1 MLSFR
6 QAGVILIFLG
16 AFLSPAILAQSV
28 EVEIISGLTDRSLND
43 VPLFW
48 WSLNEGEAA
57 SFRMRPV
64 QGQNDP
70 FRTHGLTVELDLRP
84 MPSRTPVT
92 ATYGTATGSVI
103 EVVFETDDF
112 YDWKTIELN
121 TPQDDNAFGA
131 CRDVGLK
138 ITPNPDDNGNST
150 GDSEDFKELL
160 CVVDDEGGFEV
171 IPGKIQITE
180 GQSIDFKVRVKYEN
194 YGEVHGEEGYSYLG
208 AFGPT
213 VAARVLFDDHLKDR
227 VNLTDIVYYEGKP
240 YVREIR
246 RVVVFAAGRNEI
258 ERTITLTAKDDDDF
272 NDDEGVINFDSES
285 CGGCPF
291 IYNTTELTVTILD
304 DDSPIDAPESVV
316 MQEGSTKTFE
326 VKLLE
331 APTGAVTVEI
341 AGYEMSD
348 LAGTPPSPSSLT
360 FTQTDYRIPRTV
372 TLTAG
377 TDPDQTDDTVT
388 LTLTSSGPG
397 IYDGETTTVEV
408 TITDK
413 DKPDVEFSSAAGSVN
428 EGAGTPYEVAVT
440 IDPVPETDFTLFY
453 TSEEGSAITDED
465 YTTSGSVSV
474 SAGVSSVD
482 ISVTIIDDR
491 NIERTKTV
499 ILELMSDA
507 RYTIGTQHRHKL
519 TITDNDVAPEVT
531 FASAS
536 NRVDESLS
544 SPHNVTINID
554 PASASGFTLTYTLT
568 GDATLDEDYA
578 IDGARTVRVPANAAS
593 VNISVMITEDNA
605 DENNEKIILTMVD
618 GNGYDLGRIKVHTL
632 TITDNDTPET
642 AFSSV
647 SYRVD
652 EGVGTHKVAVTIH
665 PVSVSD
671 FTLTYTLDGTA
682 TPGEDYIASKSV
694 SVPANSSSVSIPI
707 MIEDDPDVE
716 GDETVILTLTDG
728 TGYTAGSAKTYTLT
742 ITDNDV
748 TPGVNFALPA
758 SSVGEGDD
766 TQNVT
771 ININPVPATDLTL
784 RYSLAA
790 GSTATE
796 GTDYSIVNSGTLDV
810 EAGVASANIPVK
822 ITDDGMDEE
831 AETVILILS
840 EGTGYTVGS
849 AKTHTLTI
857 TDNDETPE
865 INFALPVSSAAEGED
880 TQHVTI
886 SIDPVPAEEFTV
898 KYSLAGSTATEGTDY
913 SITGSGTIKVAAD
926 AASVSIPV
934 KIIDDSVDDDNEF
947 IMLTLTDNPGY
958 TVGMQKV
965 HTLTITDNDTPEVS
979 FTSMSGSIGEAGGT
993 RDVSISVRPAPA
1005 ADLTL
1010 NYSLDGSTALEGADY
1025 RITGSG
1031 TVKVDAKATSVTIPI
1046 TITDD
1051 SNEENDEM
1059 VILTL
1064 ISGTGYTVGKSSK
1077 HTLTITDND
1086 GSALPKVA
1094 FASTSASAGEG
1105 VGSHDITVSLSS
1117 AAPAGGL
1124 TLNYRFS
1131 GSATRNTDYT
1141 GSESVPVTAN
1151 ETSVN
1156 IPIAIIDDNIV
1167 EPDETVILMLTS
1179 GTGYNVGGDREYTL
1193 MILDDDAVMLP
1204 EITFASDSDHVD
1216 EAIGIPHNV
1225 TVSIHP
1231 VSAAGFMLAYSLE
1244 GTAQRDTDY
1253 RIDESIA
1260 VRANAVS
1267 VNIPV
1272 RILDDD
1278 LEEDDEKIILTLET
1292 RPEYTVGTAD
1302 TYTLTITDNDE
1313 AVLPE
1318 VAFALTS
1325 ASVGED
1331 VGTRNVTVSILPA
1344 PAEDF
1349 SLNYR
1354 LEGTAQRNTDYTSP
1368 ETVLV
1373 RANATS
1379 VNIPVTITD
1388 DDEEEGDETVIL
1400 TLAGGTGYKIGS
1412 ANAYT
1417 LTITDNDGTPPVF
1430 TLRPE
1435 ITFLSASASVGEDV
1449 GTYSLT
1455 VRLSAVPEESF
1466 TLNYQPGG
1474 TATEG
1479 ADYTIDGSGAV
1490 SVAAGATAA
1499 SIVITIADDSL
1510 AEDNE
1515 TIILTLTS
1523 GTGYDLG
1530 SVDVHTLTITNNDAT
1545 VTLSASPNPVAEG
1558 DAVTATATLTKMVA
1572 GAVTI
1577 PLVFTPGTAERGD
1590 YSTLTSIVINPDN
1603 LSGTGAIMT
1612 SVDND
1617 PDDETFT
1624 VALGTLPP
1632 GILAGPQASMEIR
1645 ITDAGTGTSIESPGN
1660 VIPSDFSLEQNY
1672 PNPFNPS
1679 TAIEF
1684 SITKTQHVLL
1694 TVYDMLGQRVRT
1706 LMDGTQPAGHHSVL
1720 FDGSGLA
1727 SDTYIYV
1734 LQTEKQRAV
1743 KIMTLLK

>member
-1 MLSFR
+1 MISFR
-6 QAGVILIFLG
+6 QAGVILVFLG
-16 AFLSPAILAQSV
+16 ASLPPAILAQSV

-84 MPSRTPVT
+84 MPSRAPVT
-92 ATYGTATGSVI
+92 ATHGTATGSVI
-103 EVVFETDDF
+103 EVVFEPANF

-121 TPQDDNAFGA
+121 SVQDDDGFGA
-131 CRDVGLK
+131 CRRVGLK
-138 ITPNPDDNGNST
+138 ITPNPDDDGNST
-150 GDSEDFKELL
+150 GDPEDSTESL
-160 CVVDDEGGFEV
+160 CVVDDEGGYEV
-171 IPGKIQITE
+171 IPDKIEITE
-180 GQSIDFKVRVKYEN
+180 GQSIDFKVRVKYAN
-194 YGEVHGEEGYSYLG
+194 YGEAHGEDGYSYLG
-208 AFGPT
+208 PFGPIVT
-213 VAARVLFDDHLKDR
+213 AFVFPDGHLKDR
-227 VNLTDIVYYEGKP
+227 VNLTEIVQHEGKP
-240 YVREIR
+240 YVQ
-246 RVVVFAAGRNEI
+246 RVRGVSFEANRGETEKTV
-258 ERTITLTAKDDDDF
+258 TLIAKDDADF
-272 NDDEGVINFDSES
+272 YDDEGVIRFDSDA
-285 CGGCPF
+285 CLACPF
-291 IYNTTELTVTILD
+291 VYNTTELAVTILD
-304 DDSPIDAPESVV
+304 DDSPIDAPASVI
-316 MQEGSTKTFE
+316 MQEGSTETFD
-326 VKLLE
+326 VKLSE
-331 APTGAVTVEI
+331 APTGAVTVGI
-341 AGYEMSD
+341 TGYEMSD
-348 LAGTPPSPSSLT
+348 LAGVPPDPTSLT
-360 FTQTDYRIPRTV
+360 FTQTDYRFPRTV

-388 LTLTSSGPG
+388 LTLTSRGPG
-397 IYDGETTTVEV
+397 IYDGESTTVKV

-413 DKPDVEFSSAAGSVN
+413 DKPEVEFSSALGSVN
-428 EGAGTPYEVAVT
+428 EGAGTPYEATVT

-453 TSEEGSAITDED
+453 TSEEGSAILDED
-465 YTTSGSVSV
+465 YTTPKSVSV
-474 SAGVSSVD
+474 PAGRNSVN
-482 ISVTIIDDR
+482 IPVTIIDDTK
-491 NIERTKTV
+491 IERTETV

-507 RYTIGTQHRHKL
+507 RYTIGTRNRHTL

-531 FASAS
+531 FASAL

-544 SPHNVTINID
+544 SPHDVTINID

-568 GDATLDEDYA
+568 GEATLDEDYA
-578 IDGARTVRVPANAAS
+578 IDGAGTVRVPANAAS
-593 VNISVMITEDNA
+593 VNIPVMITEDNA
-605 DENNEKIILTMVD
+605 DENDEEIILTLVD
-618 GNGYDLGRIKVHTL
+618 GDGYDLGSIKVYTL

-642 AFSSV
+642 AFASASD
-647 SYRVD
+647 SVD
-652 EGVGTHKVAVTIH
+652 EDVGTHKATVTIH

-671 FTLTYTLDGTA
+671 FTLTYTLGGTA
-682 TPGEDYIASKSV
+682 TLDEDYTASKSV
-694 SVPANSSSVSIPI
+694 SVPANSSSVSILI
-707 MIEDDPDVE
+707 VIVDDLEVE
-716 GDETVILTLTDG
+716 NDETVILTLTDG
-728 TGYTAGSAKTYTLT
+728 MGYTAGSAKTYTLM

-748 TPGVNFALPA
+748 SPDVNFTLPA
-758 SSVGEGDD
+758 SSVAEGQDV
-766 TQNVT
+766 QHVT
-771 ININPVPATDLTL
+771 INLDPAPTARLAVK
-784 RYSLAA
+784 YSLK

-796 GTDYSIVNSGTLDV
+796 GTDYSIVDSGTLDV
-810 EAGVASANIPVK
+810 EAGVTSANIPVK
-822 ITDDGMDEE
+822 ITDDRMDEE
-831 AETVILILS
+831 NETILFTLTD
-840 EGTGYTVGS
+840 GTGYTVGS
-849 AKTHTLTI
+849 AKIHTLTI

-865 INFALPVSSAAEGED
+865 IYFALPASSAAEGED

-979 FTSMSGSIGEAGGT
+979 FTTMSGSIGEAGGT
-993 RDVSISVRPAPA
+993 RNVSISIRPAPA

-1031 TVKVDAKATSVTIPI
+1031 TVKVDAKATSVAIPI

-1051 SNEENDEM
+1051 NDEENDEM

-1064 ISGTGYTVGKSSK
+1064 VSGTGYTVGKSSK
-1077 HTLTITDND
+1077 YTLTITDND
-1086 GSALPKVA
+1086 GSALPKIA
-1094 FASTSASAGEG
+1094 FASTSASTGEG
-1105 VGSHDITVSLSS
+1105 VGSHDITLSLSS

-1131 GSATRNTDYT
+1131 GTATRNTDYT
-1141 GSESVPVTAN
+1141 GSESVPVAAN

-1156 IPIAIIDDNIV
+1156 IPIAIIDDEIV
-1167 EPDETVILMLTS
+1167 EPDETVVLTLTS
-1179 GTGYNVGGDREYTL
+1179 GTGYDVGGDREYTL
-1193 MILDDDAVMLP
+1193 VILDDDAVMLP

-1368 ETVLV
+1368 GTVLV
-1373 RANATS
+1373 TANATS
-1379 VNIPVTITD
+1379 VNIPVKITD
-1388 DDEEEGDETVIL
+1388 DDEEERDETIIL
-1400 TLAGGTGYKIGS
+1400 TLTSGTGYKIGS
-1412 ANAYT
+1412 ASAYT

-1455 VRLSAVPEESF
+1455 VRLSAVPEENF

-1479 ADYTIDGSGAV
+1479 SDYMIDGSGTV

-1499 SIVITIADDSL
+1499 SIVIAIADDSL
-1510 AEDNE
+1510 AEDSE

-1530 SVDVHTLTITNNDAT
+1530 SIDVHKLTITNNDAT

-1558 DAVTATATLTKMVA
+1558 EAVTATATLTKMVA

-1577 PLVFTPGTAERGD
+1577 PLVFTPGTAEGDD

-1603 LSGTGAIMT
+1603 LSGTGTIMT
-1612 SVDND
+1612 SVDDD
-1617 PDDETFT
+1617 PDDETFR

-1632 GILAGPQASMEIR
+1632 GILAGAQASMEVR
-1645 ITDAGTGTSIESPGN
+1645 ITDAGTRTSIESLEN

-1679 TAIEF
+1679 TAIGF
-1684 SITKTQHVLL
+1684 SITKTQYVLL
-1694 TVYDMLGQRVRT
+1694 TVYDLLGQRVRT